1 MYDELYH
8 WGIKGMKW
16 GVRRYQNKDGTLTPA
31 GKKRYSE
38 SLTPKNIK
46 NVKTISDS
54 TSNILS
60 SAQKVNSMNKK
71 TYDVDLSSMSD
82 KELRDQINRMIAEK
96 QYKNLMVDA
105 ENINRGKETVDA
117 VLEYGK
123 VALGVTSS
131 ALSIALAIKQLRG

>member
-1 MYDELYH
+1 MYNELYH
-8 WGIKGMKW
+8 HGVKGMKW
-16 GVRRYQNKDGTLTPA
+16 GIRRYQNEDGSLTPA

-60 SAQKVNSMNKK
+60 SVQKVNSMNKK
-71 TYDVDLSSMSD
+71 AYDIDLSSVSD

-96 QYKNLMVDA
+96 QYKSLMGDA

-123 VALGVTSS
+123 VALGITSS

>member
-31 GKKRYSE
+31 GKKRHSE

-96 QYKNLMVDA
+96 QYKNLMADA
-105 ENINRGKETVDA
+105 ENINRGKETVDT

>member
-1 MYDELYH
+1 MCDELYH

-16 GVRRYQNKDGTLTPA
+16 GVRRYQNKDGSLTPA

-38 SLTPKNIK
+38 SLTSKNIK

-54 TSNILS
+54 TINILS

-71 TYDVDLSSMSD
+71 AYDVDLSSMSD

-96 QYKNLMVDA
+96 QYKNLMADA
-105 ENINRGKETVDA
+105 ENINRGKETVDT